1 MQMKK
6 ILIFAVLAL
15 VSLQAAAQVE
25 YKASRFGI
33 KSNGLIDNKGLSTY
47 VGISECIRNNR
58 ILLRESTEIVCQ
70 LIKLN
75 LCRFLCQCS
84 C

>member
-33 KSNGLIDNKGLSTY
+33 KSNGLD
-47 VGISECIRNNR
+47 
-58 ILLRESTEIVCQ
+58 
-70 LIKLN
+70 
-75 LCRFLCQCS
+75 CRARRRHPRV
-84 C
+84 